1 MYRLLRKYS
10 QKAKTGCASGML
22 KNIFGIQ
29 HGLQYCCLTTVL
41 CALCATGTIEAAPQ
55 LPPPG
60 KLHQNQEQEDSVHVS
75 LVTFYPGSEPHN
87 IWGHSEI
94 RVQQGPIDLYFNYGV
109 FDFQAPAFMWRF
121 MLGKTDYICQPVPR
135 AYATLGMEER
145 RMVEQELNLPQDRA
159 IAMRDFLWNN
169 AQPENREYRYKF
181 LSDNCSTRPRDIIEL
196 AAGDGLQYPAFSP
209 SSILKGRN
217 LGNRTIVT
225 YRDILAHYCRN
236 YAWEKFG
243 IDLVLGWDVDTALD
257 QRATMFIPM
266 LLMDAVAD
274 ATITTDS
281 VTMPFVKATTVPI
294 DKSTDGNVRPP
305 TPWYLSPMAFALLVL
320 ALTLLVS
327 GRDWKRRDVSRWFD
341 TILYTAG
348 GLAGCI
354 LFFLIFFSTHEA
366 TSPNINI
373 AWLHPLLLLLAVL
386 PWFKKGRTAARW
398 LHALNALVVL
408 LLMLAWPWQP
418 QVGNLAFFPLMTALV
433 MRSATNVFLL
443 SHPTRGPTARR

>member
-1 MYRLLRKYS
+1 MCKMQRLLTKY
-10 QKAKTGCASGML
+10 
-22 KNIFGIQ
+22 
-29 HGLQYCCLTTVL
+29 YVTVL
-41 CALCATGTIEAAPQ
+41 CALCATGTLDAAPE
-55 LPPPG
+55 LPMPAEA
-60 KLHQNQEQEDSVHVS
+60 QEQEDSVHVS

-94 RVQQGPIDLYFNYGV
+94 RVKQGPVDLYFNYGV

-121 MLGKTDYICQPVPR
+121 MLGETDYICAPVPR
-135 AYATLGMEER
+135 SYATIGMEER

-159 IAMRDFLWNN
+159 IAVRDFLWNN
-169 AQPENREYRYKF
+169 AQPQNRTYRYKF
-181 LSDNCSTRPRDIIEL
+181 LSDNCSTRPRDIIEM
-196 AAGDGLQYPAFSP
+196 AAGESLQYPAM
-209 SSILKGRN
+209 GD
-217 LGNRTIVT
+217 TAVT

-243 IDLVLGWDVDTALD
+243 IDLVLGWDIDTVLD

-266 LLMDAVAD
+266 LLMDAVAG

-281 VTMPFVKATTVPI
+281 VTMPLVKATTVPI

-305 TPWYLSPMAFALLVL
+305 TPWYLSPLTVAILVL

-327 GRDWKRRDVSRWFD
+327 GRDWRRHDVSRWFD
-341 TILYTAG
+341 TLLFTIG

-386 PWFKKGRTAARW
+386 PWFKKTRNAARW
-398 LHALNALVVL
+398 LHALNALVVA

-418 QVGNLAFFPLMTALV
+418 QVGNIAFFPLMAALV
-433 MRSATNVFLL
+433 MRSITNVWLG
-443 SHPTRGPTARR
+443 SQSTRGPTRS

>member
-1 MYRLLRKYS
+1 MQRLLR
-10 QKAKTGCASGML
+10 T
-22 KNIFGIQ
+22 
-29 HGLQYCCLTTVL
+29 YCMTVL
-41 CALCATGTIEAAPQ
+41 CALCATGTLEAAPQ
-55 LPPPG
+55 LPPFPAEPV
-60 KLHQNQEQEDSVHVS
+60 QSQEQQEDSVRVS

-94 RVQQGPIDLYFNYGV
+94 RVQQGPVDLYFNYGV

-121 MLGKTDYICQPVPR
+121 MLGETDYLCQPVPR
-135 AYATLGMEER
+135 FYATVGMEER

-159 IAMRDFLWNN
+159 LAVRDFLWNN

-181 LSDNCSTRPRDIIEL
+181 LSDNCSTRPRDIIEM
-196 AAGDGLQYPAFSP
+196 AAGEGLQYPAM
-209 SSILKGRN
+209 GD
-217 LGNRTIVT
+217 TTVT

-281 VTMPFVKATTVPI
+281 TTLPLVPATTVPI
-294 DKSTDGNVRPP
+294 DKSTEGNVRPP
-305 TPWYLSPMAFALLVL
+305 TPWYASPMAVALLVL
-320 ALTLLVS
+320 ALTLLVT
-327 GRDWKRRDVSRWFD
+327 GRDWRRRDVSRWFD
-341 TILYTAG
+341 TLLFTAA

-354 LFFLIFFSTHEA
+354 LFFLIFYSTHEA

-386 PWFKKGRTAARW
+386 PWFKKTRGAARL
-398 LHALNALVVL
+398 LHALNAVIVA

-418 QVGNLAFFPLMTALV
+418 QVGNLAFFPLMTSLV
-433 MRSATNVFLL
+433 VRSATNVLL
-443 SHPTRGPTARR
+443 GSQTTRGPTSL